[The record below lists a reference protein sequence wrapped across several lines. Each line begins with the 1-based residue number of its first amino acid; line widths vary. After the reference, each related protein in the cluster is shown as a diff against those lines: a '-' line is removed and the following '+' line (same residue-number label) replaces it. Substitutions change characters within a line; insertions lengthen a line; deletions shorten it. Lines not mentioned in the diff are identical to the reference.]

1 MFIKNSVQAQIK
13 IGIFADCQYCDYE
26 TAGNRYYK
34 NSLWKLANCISEFNK
49 NEEIDF
55 VVGMG
60 DLIDRDFVSFTEVNS
75 ILEDSKNDV
84 FHVIGNHDF
93 SVDSKF
99 LKKVSEQLNLSETY
113 YTFNKK
119 GWKFIFL
126 NGNEITFQS
135 TNQEVI
141 LQAKKIVKQL
151 ADEGKP
157 NHHKWNGG
165 MSEAQILWMEQQL
178 REAQENEQKV
188 ALFCH
193 YPILPL
199 EAHSLWNSDKVLAVL
214 EKYTCVKLW
223 MNGHNHAGNYTSQKG
238 IHYVTFKGM
247 VDTETENAFSLV
259 SISEKQIKIEGFGR
273 EKNRVLSIE

>member
-1 MFIKNSVQAQIK
+1 MFTKNSVQAQVK

-26 TAGNRYYK
+26 TSGNRYYK
-34 NSLWKLANCISEFNK
+34 NSLWKLTNCISEFNK
-49 NEEIDF
+49 SDEIDF

-60 DLIDRDFVSFTEVNS
+60 DLIDRDFVSFTEVKS
-75 ILEDSKNDV
+75 ILEDSRNEV

-93 SVDSKF
+93 SVESEF
-99 LKKVSEQLNLSETY
+99 LEKVPEQLNLSETY

-119 GWKFIFL
+119 GWRFIFL

-135 TNQEVI
+135 SNPEI
-141 LQAKKIVKQL
+141 IKQAENMIKQL
-151 ADEGKP
+151 SFENKP
-157 NHHKWNGG
+157 NNRKWNGG

-199 EAHSLWNSDKVLAVL
+199 EAHTLWNSEEVLAVI
-214 EKYTCVKLW
+214 EKYNCVKLW
-223 MNGHNHAGNYTSQKG
+223 MNGHNHSGNYISNNG
-238 IHYVTFKGM
+238 IHYITFTGM
-247 VDTETENAFSLV
+247 VDTETENAFSIV
-259 SISEKQIKIEGFGR
+259 SISENQVKIEGFGR
-273 EKNRVLSIE
+273 EKNRVLSIK